1 MRDESTAFEAVD
13 YALRFVGRRYQ
24 WGEAP
29 GGGDDP
35 VFGFDCSGFVSE
47 VLRGVGV
54 FSPSQR
60 ENARGILQIF
70 KKNIMGFPYAGVLAF
85 YGSNPA
91 APTHIA
97 MLKGP
102 RFVVEAGGGNSKTT
116 TDAVAAA
123 RNAFVRIRP
132 LHYRSDLICMVDP
145 FLQGT

>member
-1 MRDESTAFEAVD
+1 MRDEPLAFEAVD
-13 YALRFVGRRYQ
+13 YALRYVGRRYL

-35 VFGFDCSGFVSE
+35 VLGFDCSGFISE
-47 VLRGVGV
+47 VLRGVGL

-60 ENARGILQIF
+60 ENARGILKIF
-70 KKNIMGFPYAGVLAF
+70 KNKLVGFPDAGVLAF
-85 YGSNPA
+85 YGSNPD

-97 MLKGP
+97 MLKSA
-102 RFVVEAGGGNSKTT
+102 RFIVESGGGNSKTT

-132 LHYRSDLICMVDP
+132 LHYRKDLICMADP
-145 FLQGT
+145 FLQVV